1 MSDTFLFFFQDT
13 KAIFSKHVCKDY
25 INSVPI
31 FLLLLFLFFPFYMSM
46 FIYVCTDVTQL
57 FFQSVFLLLPND
69 IKHFLPLLCW
79 CISVGPKLFNF
90 WFLTDKIKNLQN
102 WVLFVLIKI
111 WVFVKYFWRL
121 SWEVKGGG
129 GDRVLQNSGY
139 SIKYYWLVTLW
150 FFIIHPQRMRGKWGF
165 WGGGCWGGEGDV
177 ARFLHISGIKI

>member
-1 MSDTFLFFFQDT
+1 MNTIQHCFWPFPNWFLLFCGMFGAFCNPQIGFALPLHVITPTNSYVYLSMSDTFLFFFQDT

-79 CISVGPKLFNF
+79 CIFCGPKVVQFLVFNRQDKKPTRIKCYLF
-90 WFLTDKIKNLQN
+90 KSKYGSLQ
-102 WVLFVLIKI
+102 
-111 WVFVKYFWRL
+111 
-121 SWEVKGGG
+121 
-129 GDRVLQNSGY
+129 RVG
-139 SIKYYWLVTLW
+139 
-150 FFIIHPQRMRGKWGF
+150 R
-165 WGGGCWGGEGDV
+165 
-177 ARFLHISGIKI
+177 

>member
-46 FIYVCTDVTQL
+46 FICVCTNVTQL

-79 CISVGPKLFNF
+79 CIFCGPKVVQFLVFNRQ
-90 WFLTDKIKNLQN
+90 DKKPPELSVICLNQN
-102 WVLFVLIKI
+102 MGLCKVLSKTELEGERGGCCD
-111 WVFVKYFWRL
+111 RL
-121 SWEVKGGG
+121 
-129 GDRVLQNSGY
+129 LQNSGY
-139 SIKYYWLVTLW
+139 NIN
-150 FFIIHPQRMRGKWGF
+150 
-165 WGGGCWGGEGDV
+165 
-177 ARFLHISGIKI
+177 

>member
-90 WFLTDKIKNLQN
+90 WFLTDKIKIRCYLFKSKYGSLQSTFKN
-102 WVLFVLIKI
+102 WVGR
-111 WVFVKYFWRL
+111 W
-121 SWEVKGGG
+121 KGGV
-129 GDRVLQNSGY
+129 VL
-139 SIKYYWLVTLW
+139 W
-150 FFIIHPQRMRGKWGF
+150 
-165 WGGGCWGGEGDV
+165 
-177 ARFLHISGIKI
+177 

>member
-90 WFLTDKIKNLQN
+90 WFLTLSVICLNQN
-102 WVLFVLIKI
+102 MGLCKVLSKTELEGE
-111 WVFVKYFWRL
+111 R
-121 SWEVKGGG
+121 GGG
-129 GDRVLQNSGY
+129 CCDRLLQNSGY
-139 SIKYYWLVTLW
+139 NIKCY
-150 FFIIHPQRMRGKWGF
+150 
-165 WGGGCWGGEGDV
+165 
-177 ARFLHISGIKI
+177 